1 MALVV
6 RIGRIGVDKSP
17 YHHQS
22 VHVVIVSV
30 LMKQVI
36 VVRTDLEMSTGKLV
50 AQACHASVA
59 AALCAPVGILGL
71 WNLGGQKKI
80 ALRARSL
87 SELVELKQKC
97 EELVL
102 VHALVSD
109 AGRTELAP
117 GTATALAIGPADDKL
132 IDKITGAIPLL

>member
-1 MALVV
+1 M
-6 RIGRIGVDKSP
+6 
-17 YHHQS
+17 
-22 VHVVIVSV
+22 VIVSV
-30 LMKQVI
+30 LMKQAI
-36 VVRTDLEMSTGKLV
+36 VVRIDLEMSTGKLV

-59 AALCAPVGILGL
+59 AALCAPVNILEL

-80 ALRARSL
+80 ALQARSL
-87 SELVELKQKC
+87 SELFELKQKC
-97 EELVL
+97 EALAL

-109 AGRTELAP
+109 AGRTQLTP

>member
-1 MALVV
+1 
-6 RIGRIGVDKSP
+6 
-17 YHHQS
+17 
-22 VHVVIVSV
+22 
-30 LMKQVI
+30 
-36 VVRTDLEMSTGKLV
+36 
-50 AQACHASVA
+50 
-59 AALCAPVGILGL
+59 LGL